1 MAPQNDVKTAIQ
13 EIKVWIRHRQYRIE
27 SMAKLRSILGLG
39 EPFDLSWEKR
49 FIDGT
54 EYLKDLLND
63 AKTQIRQ
70 NERPKV

>member
-1 MAPQNDVKTAIQ
+1 MNKIEKDGVFKDVEKW
-13 EIKVWIRHRQYRIE
+13 IKEREEKIRN
-27 SMAKLRSILGLG
+27 MAKLRQILETG
-39 EPFDLSWEKR
+39 EPFDLTWEKR

-70 NERPKV
+70 NERSKL